1 MRILLTGA
9 GGFVGASVA
18 SKLVGAGHLVTGTW
32 HSNSDRHPD
41 VLPSGLSLV
50 QADLAEQPE
59 VDALFAGDAGFDAII
74 HMAAVVAGREEDPEF
89 PVRVTRA
96 NVTATANLIAAASR
110 TGCGRFVF
118 TSTISV
124 YGNRGAPPGGYRET
138 DAAPNTWYGWS
149 KRAGENMLEIAAKST
164 GLTAVSLR
172 LAGVHGRGRVSGALH
187 KMTSAAI
194 AGQDIIVS
202 EPGSRFQWALV
213 QDVSQAVRLA
223 CEADWP
229 GGARVLNLAS
239 ADSFTLAELA
249 QRLLD
254 MTGNGGRIDTSGAT
268 GRVRDETLNI
278 DAAVRHLG
286 YSPTTLGDFLPGYVA
301 GMRNA

>member
-9 GGFVGASVA
+9 GGFVGARVA
-18 SKLVGAGHLVTGTW
+18 SDLADAGHSVTGTW
-32 HSNSDRHPD
+32 HTNRDRLPD
-41 VLPSGLSLV
+41 EPPAGLHLV

-59 VDALFAGDAGFDAII
+59 VDALFAGDAGFDAIV
-74 HMAAVVAGREEDPEF
+74 HVAAVVAGSEDGPEF
-89 PVRVTRA
+89 PVRVTRV

-149 KRAGENMLEIAAKST
+149 KRAGEDMLDIAARKT
-164 GLTAVSLR
+164 RLTAVSLR
-172 LAGVHGRGRVSGALH
+172 LAGVHGPGRVTGALH

-194 AGQDIIVS
+194 AGQDIAVS

-213 QDVSQAVRLA
+213 EDVSQAVRLA

-229 GGARVLNLAS
+229 GKAKVLNIAS
-239 ADSFTLAELA
+239 ADNFTLAELA
-249 QRLLD
+249 QRLLE
-254 MTGNGGRIDTSGAT
+254 MAGNGGRIDASGAT

-278 DAAVRHLG
+278 DAAVRQLG

-301 GMRNA
+301 GLRNA